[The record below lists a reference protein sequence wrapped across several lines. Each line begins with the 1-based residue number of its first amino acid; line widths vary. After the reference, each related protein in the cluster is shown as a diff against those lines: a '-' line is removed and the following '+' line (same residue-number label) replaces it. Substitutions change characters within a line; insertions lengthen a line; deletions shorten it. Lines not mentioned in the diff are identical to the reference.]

1 MRAGKGFSN
10 SSLTDVMASLMAIF
24 VLLFVA
30 AQNNRGVGMKNAR
43 NEVLKQLKGELA
55 RAGIDSAAI
64 DSIPNDVS
72 TVVVILPDSV
82 LFDRGSFQM
91 SAKGKEVVKAATPL
105 LAGVLCNDTLRA
117 NLDQLVIEGHT
128 DNTIPAGM
136 GAEEG
141 RRYNLQLSQRRS
153 MNFVTTSTEQLTGDS
168 RLECFLQLVSATGR
182 GQEDPRQDASP
193 DAAPQ
198 RRVVLRVR
206 LKTRMGDTTR
216 VLPASLDGGNAAR

>member
-1 MRAGKGFSN
+1 MRAGNGFSN

-43 NEVLKQLKGELA
+43 NEVLKQLKGELTK
-55 RAGIDSAAI
+55 AGIDSAAI

-82 LFDRGSFQM
+82 LFDRGRDQM
-91 SAKGKEVVKAATPL
+91 SESGRRVVRAATPL
-105 LAGVLCNDTLRA
+105 LVGVLCDDVLRA
-117 NLDQLVIEGHT
+117 NLDQLVVEGHT
-128 DNTIPAGM
+128 DNTIPTGLS
-136 GAEEG
+136 AEEG
-141 RRYNLQLSQRRS
+141 RRYNLRLSQRRS
-153 MNFVTTSTEQLTGDS
+153 MDFVTTSTEQLTGDA
-168 RLECFLQLVSATGR
+168 RLECFLNLVSATGR
-182 GQEDPRQDASP
+182 GQEDPLPSESP

-216 VLPASLDGGNAAR
+216 VLPATMGGVNAAR